1 MTRPTVS
8 IVIPTYNRREVL
20 HRAIHSVIEQ
30 SYFDWEIVL
39 IDDGSTD
46 RTDEM
51 AADYAQLLGDRFV
64 YLHQE
69 NSGCCS
75 ARNKGIEVSRG
86 KFVAFLDS
94 DDEFVPTKLQ
104 RQLELFRKIPTLGFV
119 YSDFS
124 YVDLDGQKHKSV
136 FDTQCPLAREVK
148 QTSVGENLCVC
159 DDKLFDTLL
168 QSYFIAT
175 IVGMVR
181 REVLSD
187 TIRFMPD
194 PAYSE
199 EWLFYLRV
207 ARACQTGFINEP
219 LSIHHH
225 LQGSEA
231 RTDSQRNTFRQ
242 YQLFQQMLKILKP
255 LSSSQRRTIKH
266 NLSTSAE
273 QLGLNAYRLL
283 SYKEASQYFLK
294 SFLSAPHQRRL
305 GYLIKSLGLW
315 GLHKTPR
322 KSPPNSVIQETLFP
336 VR

>member
-1 MTRPTVS
+1 MIGPTVS
-8 IVIPTYNRREVL
+8 IVIPTYNRKDVL
-20 HRAIHSVIEQ
+20 PRAIHSVIEQ
-30 SYFDWEIVL
+30 SYFDWEIILV
-39 IDDGSTD
+39 DDGSTD
-46 RTDEM
+46 GTDAI

-94 DDEFVPTKLQ
+94 DDEFAPTKLQ
-104 RQLELFRKIPTLGFV
+104 RQLELFRKVPTLGFV

-124 YVDLDGQKHKSV
+124 YVDLNGNKYESV
-136 FDTQCPLAREVK
+136 FDTQCPLAREVEH
-148 QTSVGENLCVC
+148 TTVGENLCVC
-159 DDKLFDTLL
+159 DDNLFDTLL
-168 QSYFIAT
+168 RSYFIAT

-181 REVLSD
+181 REVLGD

-225 LQGSEA
+225 LTGSEA
-231 RTDSQRNTFRQ
+231 RTNSQRNTFRQ
-242 YQLFQQMLKILKP
+242 YQLFHEMLRILKP

-266 NLSTSAE
+266 NLSASVD
-273 QLGLNAYRLL
+273 QLGFNAYRLFN
-283 SYKEASQYFLK
+283 YKEALLYFLK
-294 SFLSAPHQRRL
+294 SLLSAPDLRRL
-305 GYLIKSLGLW
+305 GYCIQSLSLW
-315 GLHKTPR
+315 GFHTITR
-322 KSPPNSVIQETLFP
+322 KSPPNSVIQETFYP